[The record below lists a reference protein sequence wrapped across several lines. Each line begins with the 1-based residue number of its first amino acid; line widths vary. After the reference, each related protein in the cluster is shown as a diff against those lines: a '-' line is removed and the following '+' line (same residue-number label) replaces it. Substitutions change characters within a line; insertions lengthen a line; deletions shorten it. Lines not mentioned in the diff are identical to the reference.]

1 MWEPLNQGQRDI
13 LVNWLNQINQCDL
26 TANNWLFF
34 QVFVNLVNLGLRKF
48 GVRYS
53 REIMETA
60 LDKIEYSTLSDS
72 WYSDGPTLQ
81 REFENPLYFTRCFT
95 KLYSQ
100 SPTQAPVL
108 RGVDL
113 SIRDPQSISPALFC
127 MLKPHEYFSCRTKKI
142 IYIINIGN

>member
-1 MWEPLNQGQRDI
+1 
-13 LVNWLNQINQCDL
+13 
-26 TANNWLFF
+26 
-34 QVFVNLVNLGLRKF
+34 
-48 GVRYS
+48 
-53 REIMETA
+53 METFRLLKLQLAMA
-60 LDKIEYSTLSDS
+60 LLGRSSLAIKEIADRC
-72 WYSDGPTLQ
+72 G
-81 REFENPLYFTRCFT
+81 FENPLYFTRCFT